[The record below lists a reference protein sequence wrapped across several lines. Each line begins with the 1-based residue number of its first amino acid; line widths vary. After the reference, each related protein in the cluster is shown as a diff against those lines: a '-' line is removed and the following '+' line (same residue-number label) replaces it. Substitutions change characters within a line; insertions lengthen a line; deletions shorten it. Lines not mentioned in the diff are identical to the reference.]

1 MNIKEYL
8 KLHNLRVYKMAED
21 LGITKEYLS
30 KLIHGRYKPSK
41 QLKTLITYYTEN
53 EVTLADL
60 EEIKNAN

>member
-1 MNIKEYL
+1 MHIKDYL

-30 KLIHGRYKPSK
+30 KLIHGHYKPSK
-41 QLKTLITYYTEN
+41 QLKTLITYYTKN
-53 EVTLADL
+53 QVTIADL